1 MTNPEENAKK
11 ERISIEKIAIRM
23 LQENIDIEL
32 VKSVSGLST
41 EDVLKLQNK
50 L

>member
-1 MTNPEENAKK
+1 
-11 ERISIEKIAIRM
+11 M